1 MSTRVLIA
9 EDEPN
14 IIESLKFIFSRE
26 GWDVTAVMDGRAAMQ
41 RLQADPPDVII
52 LDVMLPLLNGF
63 EILKQVRANP
73 KLYKLPV
80 IMLTAKGQTQ
90 DRQTALEIGAN
101 LFVTKPFS
109 NKEVVE
115 NVRRLTQG

>member
-1 MSTRVLIA
+1 VLIA